1 MIVEDLL
8 NILNKLD
15 PKATIFISE
24 DGYSKP
30 FRLTKILSLESG
42 YGQIGTLNKDGDIV
56 KKGEM
61 QKAYKLTITKWSDR
75 AINQFACVEN
85 ILK

>member
-15 PKATIFISE
+15 PKSTIFISE
-24 DGYSKP
+24 DGYSRP
-30 FRLTKILSLESG
+30 SRLTEILSLESG
-42 YGQIGTLNKDGDIV
+42 YGQIGILDKDGDIV

-61 QKAYKLTITKWSDR
+61 EKAYKLTITKRSNK
-75 AINQFACVEN
+75 AINQFACVKKE
-85 ILK
+85 L